1 MLAVSDVSSSTGDG
15 VVYLWNVATGKLV
28 RTLESFYNSEFADI
42 AFSPNG
48 RFLAAG
54 DTIGNVGFW
63 NVATGK
69 YVTTLSDP
77 QGKGIIGIAFSPSGD
92 ALAST
97 DTAGDAYVW
106 NTKWLG
112 S

>member
-1 MLAVSDVSSSTGDG
+1 M
-15 VVYLWNVATGKLV
+15 YLWNVAIGKLTG
-28 RTLESFYNSEFADI
+28 TLASFYDSDFADI
-42 AFSPNG
+42 AFTPDG

-54 DTIGNVGFW
+54 DTIGHVSFW

-69 YVTTLSDP
+69 YLRTLSDP
-77 QGKGIIGIAFSPSGD
+77 LGKSVIGVAFSPAGD
-92 ALAST
+92 LLAST

>member
-1 MLAVSDVSSSTGDG
+1 VWS
-15 VVYLWNVATGKLV
+15 VATGKLA
-28 RTLESFYNSEFADI
+28 TSLASFYNSEFADI
-42 AFSPNG
+42 AFTPDGNY
-48 RFLAAG
+48 LAAG
-54 DTIGNVGFW
+54 DTIGNLSFW
-63 NVATGK
+63 KLSTGK
-69 YVTTLSDP
+69 YLGTLSDP
-77 QGKGIIGIAFSPSGD
+77 LGKGVIGVAFSPSGD

>member
-1 MLAVSDVSSSTGDG
+1 M
-15 VVYLWNVATGKLV
+15 
-28 RTLESFYNSEFADI
+28 
-42 AFSPNG
+42 
-48 RFLAAG
+48 
-54 DTIGNVGFW
+54 
-63 NVATGK
+63 
-69 YVTTLSDP
+69 TTLSDP